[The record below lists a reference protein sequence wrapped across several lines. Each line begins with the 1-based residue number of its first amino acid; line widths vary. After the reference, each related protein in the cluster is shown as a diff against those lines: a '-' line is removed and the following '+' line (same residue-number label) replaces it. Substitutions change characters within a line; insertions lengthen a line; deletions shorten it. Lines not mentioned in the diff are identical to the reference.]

1 MIVFMIFSSEVG
13 TLVLF
18 PYITNLLT
26 VKLCV
31 IRAAAG
37 YPVFGLLPGLFK
49 EILKSPLHVG
59 LVSSIIIFQLLA
71 ELTDC
76 GRMQIGLHIRIARLS
91 DHLMRNLMDTQ
102 KHQVKLTANRSINVN
117 PFSYNSLLPRT
128 DGCTL

>member
-1 MIVFMIFSSEVG
+1 MVAFMIFSSEVG

-37 YPVFGLLPGLFK
+37 YPVFGLFPGLFK

-59 LVSSIIIFQLLA
+59 LVGSIIIFQLLA

-76 GRMQIGLHIRIARLS
+76 GRMQVGLHIGIARLS
-91 DHLMRNLMDTQ
+91 DHLMGNLMDTQ
-102 KHQVKLTANRSINVN
+102 KRQVKSTAIKRTNVN
-117 PFSYNSLLPRT
+117 RFSCNGLLPRR

>member
-1 MIVFMIFSSEVG
+1 MVVFIIFPSEVG
-13 TLVLF
+13 TLGLF

-37 YPVFGLLPGLFK
+37 YPVFGLFAGLFK
-49 EILKSPLHVG
+49 EILKSPLHVC
-59 LVSSIIIFQLLA
+59 LVCSIIIFQLLA
-71 ELTDC
+71 QLTDC

-91 DHLMRNLMDTQ
+91 DHLVRNLMDIQ
-102 KHQVKLTANRSINVN
+102 KHKVKLTAKRRWNVN
-117 PFSYNSLLPRT
+117 HFNYSGFLPQR